1 MTLNALRPHGRETL
15 SSVLPS
21 NQRKKKKKIQTA
33 ATGFFKALS
42 WYILNLYIIYTS
54 SFEPHHDSGSL

>member
-21 NQRKKKKKIQTA
+21 NQRKKLKIQTA
-33 ATGFFKALS
+33 ATDFLKLFRGIF
-42 WYILNLYIIYTS
+42 
-54 SFEPHHDSGSL
+54 